1 MARIFINLHTSFIFE
16 KFQLWI
22 IQFTLKKRKKLKVYF
37 YFFAI
42 TAITAAAVV
51 YVIREGQRIKTEN
64 ELLAYEVW

>member
-1 MARIFINLHTSFIFE
+1 MKADIKEKKKARSA
-16 KFQLWI
+16 
-22 IQFTLKKRKKLKVYF
+22 F

-42 TAITAAAVV
+42 TALTAAAVV

>member
-1 MARIFINLHTSFIFE
+1 MRHLNDNKE
-16 KFQLWI
+16 
-22 IQFTLKKRKKLKVYF
+22 KKRTKSGF

-51 YVIREGQRIKTEN
+51 YVIREGQRIKMEN